1 MEYGTYL
8 LALLIAG
15 AGILAVI
22 IVKLLASLCNVCR
35 QRCELFSWTSEVV
48 SGSAVSQYQG
58 ETYSQRSV
66 LNHYEEM
73 PQPIFTVASASSS
86 SSAPSLPSF
95 MTPPPYHIAVISDEK
110 PPAYDEI
117 FSQAV
122 S

>member
-58 ETYSQRSV
+58 ESYSQRSV

-73 PQPIFTVASASSS
+73 PQPIFTVASGSST
-86 SSAPSLPSF
+86 PSLPSF
-95 MTPPPYHIAVISDEK
+95 MTPPPYHIAVIGDEK
-110 PPAYDEI
+110 PPAYDEV